1 MQVSDWRIGRDVPWS
16 VAWSTEQS
24 FRLRP
29 SRQFPGWVD
38 LVQQERPGFGAPK
51 FAEMNLSRQ
60 RRAMRDH
67 LCHVCGGRTEPQDR
81 HLFPGATG
89 GFVTLGAAERRYAS
103 TVPAVHL
110 ACGQQALRLCPHLGR
125 AAAQPRAFPKEASL
139 LRPIPEV
146 PPGMRAMA
154 ATLPAGLRIV
164 YSLVRIY
171 GPRFSAQVAE
181 DA

>member
-1 MQVSDWRIGRDVPWS
+1 MSDWRIGRDVPWS
-16 VAWSTEQS
+16 VAWSTEQA

-103 TVPAVHL
+103 TVPAVHG

-125 AAAQPRAFPKEASL
+125 MAARPMAYPREPSL
-139 LRPIPEV
+139 LRPTPEV
-146 PPGMRAMA
+146 PDGMAEVARS
-154 ATLPAGLRIV
+154 LPSHLPVV

-171 GPRFSAQVAE
+171 GPRFSARVAE
-181 DA
+181 GA